1 MYLKDLMQGEKF
13 AFYSIVKYLV
23 QVDGDFSDEEQ
34 KMMDEFLQE
43 MQLEREQVP
52 DISPEDAINMLKLSK
67 PSTRKKIYIELIGVT
82 LCDEYLHIDEKEYL
96 ERIANDFL
104 IDDKLRDKLFET
116 VKELL
121 EIYKR
126 MRILTETP

>member
-1 MYLKDLMQGEKF
+1 MYLKDLMQGERY

-23 QVDGDFSDEEQ
+23 TIDGEFEKEE
-34 KMMDEFLQE
+34 MNLMDEFLQE
-43 MQLEREQVP
+43 MQLEKEQVP
-52 DISPEDAINMLKLSK
+52 DISPEDAIGMLKLST
-67 PSTRKKIYIELIGVT
+67 PSTRKKIYIELIAVT

-104 IDDKLRDKLFET
+104 IDDELRDKLFET

-121 EIYKR
+121 EIYKSNY
-126 MRILTETP
+126 